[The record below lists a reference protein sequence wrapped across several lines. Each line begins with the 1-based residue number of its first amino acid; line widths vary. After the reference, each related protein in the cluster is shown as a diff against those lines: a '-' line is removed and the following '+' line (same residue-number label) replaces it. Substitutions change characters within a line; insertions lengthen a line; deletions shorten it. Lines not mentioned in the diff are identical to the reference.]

1 MRQALELARHP
12 VQAPHPNP
20 WVGCVIVRRGRI
32 VGRGWHCGPGTRHA
46 EIVAL
51 DEAGPRARGATVYV
65 TLEPCCHY
73 GRTPPC
79 THALIRAGV
88 GEVVFAMR
96 DPNPV
101 VAGRGA
107 RLLRQAGIKVT
118 QGLGAA
124 EARALNEA
132 YLKHRATGMPFVSLK
147 VAASLDG
154 KTATRAGHSKWITD
168 AAARKHGRKIR
179 AEHQAILT
187 GVTTILRDDPHLG
200 ARIRGVGETWRVV
213 VDSLLRTLPGSQV
226 VQSGHC
232 VIACTSNASPR
243 RQARLEAQ
251 GAQVWRFPGRRVPL
265 RGLLRRLGAHGIV
278 SVLVEGGSEV
288 RGSLLDARLAD
299 RVYWFLAPKILGSQQ
314 ALSAVGGRGAGRL
327 TEAVHLGQAR
337 IEAVGSGW
345 LVTGTLSKYA
355 LNPTSSRKAGGE

>member
-12 VQAPHPNP
+12 VQAPYPNP
-20 WVGCVIVRRGRI
+20 WVGCVIVRRGRV

-51 DEAGPRARGATVYV
+51 DEAGARARGATVYV

-79 THALIRAGV
+79 TDALIRAGV
-88 GEVVFAMR
+88 GEVVYAMR

-107 RLLRQAGIKVT
+107 RLLQQAGIKVT
-118 QGLGAA
+118 QGLCAA
-124 EARALNEA
+124 EARALNEV
-132 YLKHRATGMPFVSLK
+132 YLKHRATGLPFVSLK

-154 KTATRAGHSKWITD
+154 KTATRTGHSKWITD
-168 AAARKHGRKIR
+168 AAARKHGRRIR

-213 VDSLLRTLPGSQV
+213 VDSRLRTPLRSQV

-232 VIACTSNASPR
+232 VIACTSSANSQ

-251 GAQVWRFPGRRVPL
+251 GAHVWRFPGRRVPW
-265 RGLLRRLGAHGIV
+265 RGLLRRLGARGII

-288 RGSLLDARLAD
+288 RGSVLDARLVD
-299 RVYWFLAPKILGSQQ
+299 RVYWFLAPKIIGSQQ
-314 ALSAVGGRGAGRL
+314 ALSAVGGRGAGPL
-327 TEAVHLGQAR
+327 SQALQLGQAR
-337 IEAVGSGW
+337 IEVIGSGW
-345 LVTGTLSKYA
+345 LLTGSLSKYA
-355 LNPTSSRKAGGE
+355 LNPVSFRRAGGR